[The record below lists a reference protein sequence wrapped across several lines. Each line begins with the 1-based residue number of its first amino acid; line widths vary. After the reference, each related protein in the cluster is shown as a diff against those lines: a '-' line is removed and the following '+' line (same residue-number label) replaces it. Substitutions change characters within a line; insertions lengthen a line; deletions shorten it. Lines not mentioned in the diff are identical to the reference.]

1 MSIPEPVGRIVDP
14 ILACDSCDKFQRIIK
29 ILGDQVEKQN
39 KREAL
44 LIKENNALKMK
55 IAKFE
60 EMPKFAESVNLA
72 VAHPEDEAP
81 YVGQPTIFRLTE
93 KQEMERRHLLD
104 FVQTEV
110 GKNAYQDF
118 RQKNEGRS
126 VKIKAPQPP
135 RKAIKL
141 TEATNEEFSGS
152 NEVKKRSSQLII
164 KKIGSTEKISD
175 DLPKNLVMTKE
186 DKVEFLEIY
195 EASNSLKCLQKNHRT
210 FYQKFVLRYH
220 GTDKLPSILN

>member
-29 ILGDQVEKQN
+29 VLGDQVEQQN

-93 KQEMERRHLLD
+93 SRKWN
-104 FVQTEV
+104 V
-110 GKNAYQDF
+110 GTFLTLYRLKL
-118 RQKNEGRS
+118 GRMP
-126 VKIKAPQPP
+126 IKTSG
-135 RKAIKL
+135 RKMKDAQSK
-141 TEATNEEFSGS
+141 
-152 NEVKKRSSQLII
+152 
-164 KKIGSTEKISD
+164 
-175 DLPKNLVMTKE
+175 
-186 DKVEFLEIY
+186 
-195 EASNSLKCLQKNHRT
+195 
-210 FYQKFVLRYH
+210 
-220 GTDKLPSILN
+220 

>member
-1 MSIPEPVGRIVDP
+1 
-14 ILACDSCDKFQRIIK
+14 
-29 ILGDQVEKQN
+29 
-39 KREAL
+39 
-44 LIKENNALKMK
+44 MK

-60 EMPKFAESVNLA
+60 EIPKFAESVNLA

-126 VKIKAPQPP
+126 VKMKAPQPP

-141 TEATNEEFSGS
+141 TESKKEEFSGG
-152 NEVKKRSSQLII
+152 NEVKKKSSEFII
-164 KKIGSTEKISD
+164 RKLGSTERISD
-175 DLPKNLVMTKE
+175 DLPKNLVMTEE

-195 EASNSLKCLQKNHRT
+195 EASNSLKFLKKNHKI
-210 FYQKFVLRYH
+210 FYQKFVLRYQ